1 MITANRSRSRQA
13 GVTLVE
19 LMVTMLITSLVG
31 AMIVAAYMLTS
42 RSDRQASQDHQALA
56 TLRLANDRIERD
68 LRQAR
73 RIYNDSTAGRLHMWV
88 DYDRDNQQ
96 DLSERI
102 TFEITTNNGLAPAVA
117 GTTSTLRRKTD
128 APASTSL
135 LIADNM
141 QLFPPADVDR
151 LTFQY
156 LNAVGGAA
164 FAPVAA
170 PSSVWTD
177 TTLVDVR
184 LASDAAEGPYPA
196 PRTLKT
202 EVRLRNATTY

>member
-1 MITANRSRSRQA
+1 MSSTKPNRSSQA

-31 AMIVAAYMLTS
+31 AMIVAAYIVTS

-56 TLRLANDRIERD
+56 TLRLSTDRIEGD

-73 RIYNDSTAGRLHMWV
+73 RIYQDSTANRLHMWV

-102 TFEITTNNGLAPAVA
+102 TFEITTNSGLSPAVA

-128 APASTSL
+128 APGTAPM

-141 QLFPPADVDR
+141 QLFPPANADR

-156 LNAVGGAA
+156 LNAAGGTA
-164 FAPVAA
+164 FTPVAA